1 MQDSWLALLDHVLC
15 PARPDLERCL
25 DERARHV
32 ALRCARQAERSRAVA
47 LCVERIDAARRAVFA
62 ADDGVVGARMTELER
77 EWRRLSHADPEAGL
91 MDLWVRLVSPAST
104 DRKRWRDSAATDRLE
119 ALVALAAD
127 EANVI
132 AAEAAVARFGELSA
146 RYGVTVGRRVRWCF
160 GAGQGRALLDSL
172 APALRFAT
180 QKCAERERAAIL
192 ERAEREQR
200 RIGEAAGERFSDHPI
215 LAEELG
221 LAAHVDFVWRA
232 ARLDDSQNPVAP
244 LRSLWKTGYAVFA
257 LDGASLTLE
266 IPPLGVQ

>member
-1 MQDSWLALLDHVLC
+1 MQDSWLGLLDHVLC

-25 DERARHV
+25 DARARHV

-47 LCVERIDAARRAVFA
+47 LCVEQIDAARRAVFA

-77 EWRRLSHADPEAGL
+77 QWRRLSHADPEAGL
-91 MDLWVRLVSPAST
+91 MDLWVRLVSPASS
-104 DRKRWRDSAATDRLE
+104 DRKRWRDSAASDWLE

-132 AAEAAVARFGELSA
+132 AAEAAAVRFGELLSHH
-146 RYGVTVGRRVRWCF
+146 GVTVGTRVRWCF

-172 APALRFAT
+172 APALGFAT
-180 QKCAERERAAIL
+180 QQCTERERSAIL
-192 ERAEREQR
+192 ERAEREQQ
-200 RIGEAAGERFSDHPI
+200 RIRLAAIARFADRPI

-221 LAAHVDFVWRA
+221 LAAYVEFVWRA

-257 LDGASLTLE
+257 LDGSALTLE